1 MTSFSVD
8 RTFKVKLVM
17 IFMTNF
23 IFHNGFCQNQSS
35 ADSVK
40 NMLANNEISGD
51 SLLLRAYVNIS
62 LWSSNP
68 DECIEYAERAIEL
81 AQKSHH
87 EIIIASMLHVIGSN
101 YRIKGDVETSLIYLR
116 KAAEKSENVGDGQG
130 YAETLT
136 EMASTYDNNRDYLS
150 AISYYNQ
157 AISIFRKTKSS
168 QTLSLTLINLGWVFY
183 EMDKL
188 DSASKCYEEA
198 ILLSKKVDLLI
209 VKAYA
214 KGNMALVTAKRGN
227 LDQAESEIREALSM
241 LQTLGDNFGIADYTL
256 QLGRIYTEKGK
267 YEGAILLAQ
276 KAYNLASQEDFKEQ
290 ARDAS
295 KLLYRSYKA
304 EKDFE
309 KALAY
314 QELHI
319 AYRDSITDTET
330 VRNLANQ
337 RTAFEVGQKQIELDL
352 MTAEKKTQEVILWSI
367 IAFAFLLVIL
377 AVVIYVFYRSKMRTN
392 KILEEQK
399 RELERVN
406 STKDKFF
413 SIISHDLRGPVASFY
428 GISRMIKFLVESK
441 DTEQLL
447 EITEHIDQS
456 VAGLTSLLDNLLG
469 WAMQQQGEFP
479 YAPEAVALKPIAVE
493 LEATFRNMAQ
503 SKKIGL
509 SMEIAESITLLAD
522 KNMIAT
528 AIRNLVNNALK
539 FTKEGDSVIIS
550 AQTEGNLAHIQ
561 IKDTGVGIP
570 ADKLEKLFGIQ
581 EKKSTYGTS
590 GEKGLGLG
598 LQLVY
603 EFVGA
608 NKGRIE
614 VESEVDKG
622 TTFHLFI
629 PVFEG

>member
-1 MTSFSVD
+1 
-8 RTFKVKLVM
+8 M
-17 IFMTNF
+17 IL
-23 IFHNGFCQNQSS
+23 GVSGQDQRV
-35 ADSVK
+35 ADSIVSVILK
-40 NMLANNEISGD
+40 GELDDSTRCYWLGRLAYNEF
-51 SLLLRAYVNIS
+51 
-62 LWSSNP
+62 NP
-68 DECIEYAERAIEL
+68 VLQKEYAL
-81 AQKSHH
+81 QQ
-87 EIIIASMLHVIGSN
+87 LHFADSISDLSGMRN
-101 YRIKGDVETSLIYLR
+101 AYYFL
-116 KAAEKSENVGDGQG
+116 G
-130 YAETLT
+130 YAEKYLGNYEESLKAFLKSITHAEKISKDLECEALIAIGDLYSANNDFENGLLYYHKAINELKDLFHYQNNLKIKKLLAIAYLNT
-136 EMASTYDNNRDYLS
+136 GDTYYL
-150 AISYYNQ
+150 IS
-157 AISIFRKTKSS
+157 
-168 QTLSLTLINLGWVFY
+168 
-183 EMDKL
+183 KL
-188 DSASKCYEEA
+188 DSAMLYFENAQNIFKE
-198 ILLSKKVDLLI
+198 LDNKVGL
-209 VKAYA
+209 AYSL
-214 KGNMALVTAKRGN
+214 GNMGLVYASLGDHN
-227 LDQAESEIREALSM
+227 QAESNINQAIATFIEIGEYYAIASFYTYMADIYLQKNEIEQALYYAQES
-241 LQTLGDNFGIADYTL
+241 Y
-256 QLGRIYTEKGK
+256 EKAS
-267 YEGAILLAQ
+267 E
-276 KAYNLASQEDFKEQ
+276 YNLKEQ
-290 ARDAS
+290 MRDAS
-295 KLLYRSYKA
+295 LKLYELYEAKGDYA
-304 EKDFE
+304 
-309 KALAY
+309 KALKCHVEYVA
-314 QELHI
+314 LK
-319 AYRDSITDTET
+319 DSVTNMESVQKMANLRTEY
-330 VRNLANQ
+330 
-337 RTAFEVGQKQIELDL
+337 EVGQKQTEVDL
-352 MTAEKKTQEVILWSI
+352 LIAEKKIQQVILWSI
-367 IAFAFLLVIL
+367 VAFAFLLVIL

-399 RELERVN
+399 LELERVN

-413 SIISHDLRGPVASFY
+413 SIISHDLRGPVQSFY
-428 GISRMIKFLVESK
+428 GISRMIKYLVETK

-608 NKGRIE
+608 NKGCIE

-629 PVFEG
+629 PVYTE